1 MWDRVRRAIAH
12 EPFRRLSHDPEVT
25 VPNGMLCQS
34 MHVGGFVG
42 DRRPILGGKKSQYYL
57 HSLPTAKAEIDTLL
71 DLGVRS
77 VYLQL
82 QTERADKPYYAI
94 IDEFAR
100 VVRDLRETFGRDLTI
115 AVDPQGIC
123 MGKDLRWGAR
133 DSEGRIDPELTLD
146 ILAEAAFRMAQAGMD
161 AFTVI
166 GRANYEA
173 AVARR
178 AIDLHDPAIEL
189 WSFSTNSET
198 PNAYFDVTAYDVAK
212 AQTGQKIIVGNTVE
226 MVIRGLMDV
235 VEGVDVMLQ
244 KPVENIYILSTMRDL
259 LDGRLDLTELLGR
272 ERVQKLAADN
282 RGPVRGRRVLDGGGQ
297 GAPRQGRD
305 RVLRGLRHLF
315 DLQDGRGYL
324 QRPADGGDARRA
336 LPQRAGGRR
345 RPHESGWW
353 AANMLWFAETRKRLA
368 CDNPAAGTGPATTRL
383 AARCA
388 SGSPPRPVPSPDPLR
403 WRASMTR
410 PRNAAR
416 AARVRCRRSVHGS
429 GEQSGPRPASPRR
442 GCSTTRSSWVTC
454 DTGRR
459 RRPGAGAD
467 PGRDRSRSA
476 RRRLVLLRARLPAGG
491 EARAPAAAAGR
502 SAAVHPGRACSP
514 SAGA

>member
-1 MWDRVRRAIAH
+1 MSIDALDRQDISAVRSAPLTAREVLGHDMWDRVRRAIAH

-34 MHVGGFVG
+34 MHVGGFLG

-71 DLGVRS
+71 GLGVRS

-282 RGPVRGRRVLDGGGQ
+282 PVLFEGDVFSTAEAKARLARAGLGSYEVSGTYSIFKMVEDTYSDPLTVAMLDELYRN
-297 GAPRQGRD
+297 A
-305 RVLRGLRHLF
+305 L
-315 DLQDGRGYL
+315 
-324 QRPADGGDARRA
+324 AAGGDRMKR
-336 LPQRAGGRR
+336 LVGR
-345 RPHESGWW
+345 
-353 AANMLWFAETRKRLA
+353 NMLWFAETRKRL
-368 CDNPAAGTGPATTRL
+368 G
-383 AARCA
+383 
-388 SGSPPRPVPSPDPLR
+388 
-403 WRASMTR
+403 M
-410 PRNAAR
+410 
-416 AARVRCRRSVHGS
+416 
-429 GEQSGPRPASPRR
+429 
-442 GCSTTRSSWVTC
+442 
-454 DTGRR
+454 
-459 RRPGAGAD
+459 
-467 PGRDRSRSA
+467 
-476 RRRLVLLRARLPAGG
+476 
-491 EARAPAAAAGR
+491 
-502 SAAVHPGRACSP
+502 
-514 SAGA
+514 